1 MNLLKSLA
9 LSPKLLA
16 AQPSNIEKSLRNVNK
31 IFRKKF
37 VQNILA
43 RGKKS
48 FYFISISIGK
58 NESHERAIKS

>member
-1 MNLLKSLA
+1 MKSMNVPLEIARALA
-9 LSPKLLA
+9 KTAL

-48 FYFISISIGK
+48 F
-58 NESHERAIKS
+58 